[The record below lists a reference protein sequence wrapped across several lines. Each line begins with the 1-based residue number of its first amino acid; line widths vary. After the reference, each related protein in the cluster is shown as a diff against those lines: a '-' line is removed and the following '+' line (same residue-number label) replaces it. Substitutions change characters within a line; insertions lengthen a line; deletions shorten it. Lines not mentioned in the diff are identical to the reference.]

1 GELEYVGRA
10 DQQVK
15 LRGFRIEPGEV
26 QVVLAAHPGLEQ
38 AVVMVREDL
47 PGDKRLVAYAV
58 PTDVGANP
66 DELLTSLREFAGER
80 LPAYMVP
87 SAVVL
92 LEELPLTVNGKLDR
106 KALPAPEYV
115 AGAGRAPAT
124 AQEELLCQAFAE
136 VLGLPAVGVDDD
148 FFALGGHSLL
158 AVSLVANLRARG
170 VSVSAKAL
178 FQTPTPAGLAG
189 TAGSVQVVVP
199 PNPIPEGATGIT
211 PEMLPLVE
219 LTAAEIE
226 RIVAKVEG
234 GAANVADV
242 YPLAPLQ
249 EGLLFHHLM
258 ASQGAERDG
267 YVMSSVLGFDSRER
281 VDEFLTALQAV
292 VDRHDIYRTAIMW
305 EGLREPVQVV
315 SRHAE
320 LPVREVALDPQGGD
334 VVQQLLAVG
343 GSWMDLTRAPL
354 MSVHIAA
361 EPEDGRWVT
370 LLRIHHLVQDHTSL
384 DVLLGE
390 LRAFMSGQGESLP
403 EPLPF
408 RDFVAQARL
417 SVPREEH
424 ERYFDGLLG
433 DVTETTAPFGLLDVH
448 GDGTDTEL
456 AQLAI
461 DPELAAQVRTT
472 ARRLGVSAATIFH
485 VAWARVLAAVS
496 GREDVVFGTV
506 LFGRMNAGAGA
517 DRVAGLFL
525 NTLPMRVRTGEP
537 TVTEALAAM
546 RDQLAELLVHEH
558 APLALAQ
565 KASGVPAGSPLFS
578 SIFNYRHSESD
589 DAATERAK
597 GLDGVEALYEWD
609 RSNYPLNV
617 SVTDMGTGFVL
628 TVHAVDPADPVR
640 VGGLLQT
647 AVGNLVAALE
657 VAPQT
662 RLSAVEVLGEAERG
676 LVVEE
681 WNRTGVEFGSELVPG
696 LFAGRVA
703 AMPGVVAVVADGVE
717 VSFAE
722 LDSRA
727 NRLARYLRAQ
737 GVGAESLV
745 GLCLPRGVEMVTA
758 VLGVWKAGAAYVPL
772 DPEYPAERLAF
783 MLRDSGASVLV
794 GVEEVLDELP
804 VGRGVRTIAVDEP
817 LVVGALAA
825 QPATAPEL
833 DLLPDQLAYV
843 IYTSGST
850 GRPKGVAV
858 THGGLANYV
867 RWAVDA
873 YGMDGG
879 GGAPL
884 HSSLSFDLT
893 VTSVVVP
900 LVSGSA
906 VVVSAVGGAEGL
918 AELLAG
924 RGGFGLV
931 KAVPGHLPLL
941 AELVSDE
948 AVAGSTRRLVVG
960 GEALHGADVRAWLA
974 RVPGSVVVNEYGPT
988 ETVVGCCVFELTA
1001 GQDIADAVPIGRPIA
1016 NTRLFVLDGSLR
1028 PVPVG
1033 VAGELYIAGAQ
1044 LARGYL
1050 GRAGL
1055 TAERFVASPFEQ
1067 GGRMYRSGDVVRWT
1081 ADGRLEYLGRVDE
1094 QVKVRGFRIELGE
1107 IEAVLAGHPQV
1118 AQAAV
1123 MAREDTAGD
1132 KRLVAYV
1139 VAAEP
1144 DGELDDLARLVRE
1157 FAAGRLPE
1165 HMVPSA
1171 VVVLEALPLTVN
1183 GKVDRKAL
1191 PAPELLVPAGRGR
1204 EPETEQEELL
1214 CQAFAEVLG
1223 LERVGVD
1230 DDFFTLGG
1238 QSLLA
1243 TRLVSRV
1250 RAALGVDLRVRA
1262 LFESSTPASL
1272 AAWVAQQGS
1281 NQTKK
1286 ARPVVR
1292 PMRKQG
1298 ENR

>member
-1 GELEYVGRA
+1 
-10 DQQVK
+10 
-15 LRGFRIEPGEV
+15 
-26 QVVLAAHPGLEQ
+26 
-38 AVVMVREDL
+38 
-47 PGDKRLVAYAV
+47 
-58 PTDVGANP
+58 
-66 DELLTSLREFAGER
+66 
-80 LPAYMVP
+80 
-87 SAVVL
+87 
-92 LEELPLTVNGKLDR
+92 
-106 KALPAPEYV
+106 
-115 AGAGRAPAT
+115 
-124 AQEELLCQAFAE
+124 
-136 VLGLPAVGVDDD
+136 
-148 FFALGGHSLL
+148 
-158 AVSLVANLRARG
+158 
-170 VSVSAKAL
+170 
-178 FQTPTPAGLAG
+178 
-189 TAGSVQVVVP
+189 
-199 PNPIPEGATGIT
+199 
-211 PEMLPLVE
+211 MLPLVE

>member
-1 GELEYVGRA
+1 
-10 DQQVK
+10 
-15 LRGFRIEPGEV
+15 
-26 QVVLAAHPGLEQ
+26 
-38 AVVMVREDL
+38 
-47 PGDKRLVAYAV
+47 
-58 PTDVGANP
+58 
-66 DELLTSLREFAGER
+66 
-80 LPAYMVP
+80 
-87 SAVVL
+87 
-92 LEELPLTVNGKLDR
+92 
-106 KALPAPEYV
+106 
-115 AGAGRAPAT
+115 
-124 AQEELLCQAFAE
+124 
-136 VLGLPAVGVDDD
+136 
-148 FFALGGHSLL
+148 
-158 AVSLVANLRARG
+158 
-170 VSVSAKAL
+170 
-178 FQTPTPAGLAG
+178 
-189 TAGSVQVVVP
+189 
-199 PNPIPEGATGIT
+199 
-211 PEMLPLVE
+211 
-219 LTAAEIE
+219 
-226 RIVAKVEG
+226 
-234 GAANVADV
+234 
-242 YPLAPLQ
+242 
-249 EGLLFHHLM
+249 
-258 ASQGAERDG
+258 
-267 YVMSSVLGFDSRER
+267 
-281 VDEFLTALQAV
+281 
-292 VDRHDIYRTAIMW
+292 
-305 EGLREPVQVV
+305 
-315 SRHAE
+315 
-320 LPVREVALDPQGGD
+320 
-334 VVQQLLAVG
+334 
-343 GSWMDLTRAPL
+343 
-354 MSVHIAA
+354 
-361 EPEDGRWVT
+361 
-370 LLRIHHLVQDHTSL
+370 
-384 DVLLGE
+384 
-390 LRAFMSGQGESLP
+390 
-403 EPLPF
+403 
-408 RDFVAQARL
+408 
-417 SVPREEH
+417 
-424 ERYFDGLLG
+424 
-433 DVTETTAPFGLLDVH
+433 
-448 GDGTDTEL
+448 
-456 AQLAI
+456 
-461 DPELAAQVRTT
+461 
-472 ARRLGVSAATIFH
+472 
-485 VAWARVLAAVS
+485 
-496 GREDVVFGTV
+496 
-506 LFGRMNAGAGA
+506 
-517 DRVAGLFL
+517 
-525 NTLPMRVRTGEP
+525 
-537 TVTEALAAM
+537 
-546 RDQLAELLVHEH
+546 
-558 APLALAQ
+558 
-565 KASGVPAGSPLFS
+565 
-578 SIFNYRHSESD
+578 
-589 DAATERAK
+589 
-597 GLDGVEALYEWD
+597 
-609 RSNYPLNV
+609 
-617 SVTDMGTGFVL
+617 
-628 TVHAVDPADPVR
+628 
-640 VGGLLQT
+640 
-647 AVGNLVAALE
+647 
-657 VAPQT
+657 
-662 RLSAVEVLGEAERG
+662 
-676 LVVEE
+676 
-681 WNRTGVEFGSELVPG
+681 
-696 LFAGRVA
+696 
-703 AMPGVVAVVADGVE
+703 MPGVVAVVADGVE